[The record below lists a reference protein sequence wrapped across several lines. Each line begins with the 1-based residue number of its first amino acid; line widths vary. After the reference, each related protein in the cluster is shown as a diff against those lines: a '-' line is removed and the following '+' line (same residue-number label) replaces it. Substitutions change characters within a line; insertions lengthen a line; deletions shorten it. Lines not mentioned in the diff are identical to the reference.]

1 MKGTLVETDQGW
13 VVRFD
18 QRTWQDPSAE
28 DGELPLL
35 PDDLWVIDHTSYA
48 LGLKQEIEFEAITED
63 IVHPI
68 DKHVIK
74 FTYAKLI
81 HHPVDTNEMINHIGE
96 VNEMVNHVP
105 DVGKMVEDVEKL
117 AEEFYPLNDD
127 LYPNSSLIRKAFTA
141 GYNKAKETLYT
152 EEQVREI
159 VEKSRATGLTAEYI
173 MLSLKQ
179 SKQ

>member
-63 IVHPI
+63 IVNPI

-81 HHPVDTNEMINHIGE
+81 HHPVDTNKMIDHIGE
-96 VNEMVNHVP
+96 VNEMVCAFEP
-105 DVGKMVEDVEKL
+105 TTDTSSATICKWCGLEKWQHKT
-117 AEEFYPLNDD
+117 YGGD
-127 LYPNSSLIRKAFTA
+127 K
-141 GYNKAKETLYT
+141 
-152 EEQVREI
+152 
-159 VEKSRATGLTAEYI
+159 
-173 MLSLKQ
+173 
-179 SKQ
+179 